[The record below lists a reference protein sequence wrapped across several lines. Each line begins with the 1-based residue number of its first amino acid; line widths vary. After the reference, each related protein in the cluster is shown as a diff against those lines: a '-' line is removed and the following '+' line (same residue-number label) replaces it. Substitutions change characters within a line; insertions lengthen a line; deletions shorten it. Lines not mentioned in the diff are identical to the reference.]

1 MATNTEQDPLS
12 PDRPGWGANY
22 TPSNDTPNGW
32 VAVVGR
38 RRARIMHGQDPQQ
51 HPEMFTPQVDL
62 TKFKWPTNEE
72 AEQWVD
78 HLFKKSKKPKKLE
91 QELEPSATPAV
102 GAAANCT
109 TAVTEEKAAEAYA
122 GPVVPIQMDQ

>member
-1 MATNTEQDPLS
+1 
-12 PDRPGWGANY
+12 
-22 TPSNDTPNGW
+22 
-32 VAVVGR
+32 
-38 RRARIMHGQDPQQ
+38 
-51 HPEMFTPQVDL
+51 MFTPQVDL

-78 HLFKKSKKPKKLE
+78 DLFNKPKKPKKLE

-109 TAVTEEKAAEAYA
+109 TPVTEEKAAEANISYA
-122 GPVVPIQMDQ
+122 GPVLPVQMDQ